1 MKDRTPPDRPET
13 PDDEMSRE
21 EKESLEEQIEEFE
34 GPDRR
39 EVRGA
44 EKKQP
49 RDPGVS
55 HSEASRTVDGGPPL
69 LSSR

>member
-39 EVRGA
+39 EARGA

-55 HSEASRTVDGGPPL
+55 HS
-69 LSSR
+69 

>member
-55 HSEASRTVDGGPPL
+55 HS
-69 LSSR
+69 